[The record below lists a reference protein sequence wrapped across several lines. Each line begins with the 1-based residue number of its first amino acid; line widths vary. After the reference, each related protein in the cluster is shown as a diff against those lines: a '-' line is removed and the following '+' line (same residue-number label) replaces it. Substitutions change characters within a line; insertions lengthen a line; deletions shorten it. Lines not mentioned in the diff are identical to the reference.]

1 MTVMLIIKEQEN
13 VFEIDIGPWPL
24 SFFSP
29 EIEFE
34 SRLAILEDEDD
45 EDEDDF
51 SLILGNF

>member
-1 MTVMLIIKEQEN
+1 MLIIKEQEN

-45 EDEDDF
+45 EDEED
-51 SLILGNF
+51 S